1 MGAAR
6 RAFCVERG
14 LVTTA
19 VPKELESWIAF
30 LETAVRERER
40 PHGIYLRRQAKQLM
54 REVRAAVEPT
64 DTIEHAI
71 QRVVDVCEST
81 GYEIAHNAS
90 EHAVSDARQSA
101 LMALED
107 LRKAVANAKPSALM
121 ISLGRGW

>member
-1 MGAAR
+1 
-6 RAFCVERG
+6 
-14 LVTTA
+14 
-19 VPKELESWIAF
+19 
-30 LETAVRERER
+30 
-40 PHGIYLRRQAKQLM
+40 M